1 MAVPSYG
8 EKLIPFCESKGLR
21 EVRRLRHVDNHFH
34 RLDWAGVDN
43 WLLVKDAERSDE
55 SLSIS
60 RKALFTSR
68 IALMLSITTA
78 ITIAVISH
86 FAK

>member
-8 EKLIPFCESKGLR
+8 DKLIPFCESQGLTN
-21 EVRRLRHVDNHFH
+21 VRRLRKVENHFH
-34 RLDWAGVDN
+34 SLDWDGVDR
-43 WLLVKDAERSDE
+43 WLSVKDAERSDE

-60 RKALFTSR
+60 RKALLISKIA
-68 IALMLSITTA
+68 IALSAATA
-78 ITIAVISH
+78 IAIAVINH